1 MRILFA
7 TLFMSL
13 CLVAPL
19 SAEDIDAHPGFK
31 LVVAQLKA
39 HQRFTPEFVNALR
52 PQAEKG
58 DRAAIAALALTYIF
72 DQGIPR
78 DEAESIRWVEKA
90 WQAGDADV
98 VYSVGMM
105 YKNGELYPK
114 DAEKSFLWVKRAMEM
129 GHPDARYF
137 VGFAKERGLGVPV
150 DLPGA
155 LKLYQEGA
163 EQLHPL
169 ALERLG
175 RFHREGKGVPKDSQ
189 LAFRLWMKGAEA
201 GHPLLQS
208 TIGLCYLRQPD
219 SFPNAFPEMA
229 KDDIEAYKWLTLAI
243 EGGFKTSA
251 GMRNIAA
258 RRMSVAEIK
267 EAIDK
272 AAAFR
277 PTPAKK

>member
-31 LVVAQLKA
+31 LVVSQLKA